1 MEISKLRRLY
11 LDFFVKQCAHSEVP
25 SSPLLPENDPT
36 CLFNTAGM
44 QPLVPFLLGE
54 KHPNGSRITN
64 SQKCLRTDDIDEV
77 GDDTHHTFFEMLGNW
92 SLGDYFKKESIEWS
106 YKFLLG
112 KKEDGCLE
120 LDPKRIC
127 VTIFKGDDLVERDDE
142 AVKLWE
148 EKGFVLNSEASKDD
162 FQRIYEFGEKE
173 NWWKLAET
181 GPCGPDTEI
190 FYYKGDLNDPK
201 FLNHEYYPNDE
212 TDMYVEIWNNVFMM
226 YNKDENGKLTELTNK
241 NIDTGMG
248 FERIL
253 AIVNGVQSA
262 YETPLFAPI
271 IEKLKTLAGANFN
284 NNSARI
290 IADHIRASVFIM
302 GDQYGVAPS
311 NTDQGYVLRKL
322 LRRAARHMHK
332 MQVDFKECVSIAETF
347 VDLYSDHYFEL
358 VAKKDFILNEVNQEI
373 EQFSQTLEKGCKEL
387 NKMLLELSEN
397 GISELDGK
405 STFKLYDTFGFPLE
419 MTIELANEKN
429 FKVDKNGFEEAFL
442 AHQELSRSASK
453 DKFKGGLADTSE
465 ESTKLHTA
473 THLLHQALKNVLGDH
488 VNQKGSNITP
498 ERLRFDFNHETAL
511 TKEELNEVERIVNE
525 QIQRHLSIS
534 KQIMTVSQAKE
545 EGAIGLFE
553 DKYGDNVS
561 VYRIGDFSLEIC
573 GGPHVENTEK
583 LGTFKIQKEQSC
595 GKGIRRIKAVLS

>member
-54 KHPNGSRITN
+54 KHPSGTKITN

-92 SLGDYFKKESIEWS
+92 SLGDYFKKDSIEWS
-106 YKFLLG
+106 YKFLTG
-112 KKEDGCLE
+112 KREEGCLE

-127 VTIFKGDDLVERDDE
+127 VTIFKGDNEVPRDEE
-142 AVKLWE
+142 AAKLWE
-148 EKGFVLNSEASKDD
+148 AKGFVLNSEASKDD

-190 FYYKGDLNDPK
+190 FYYKGDLDDPK

-226 YNKDENGKLTELTNK
+226 YNKDENGSLNELANK

-253 AIVNGVQSA
+253 AIVNGVKSA

-271 IEKLKTLAGANFN
+271 IEKLKTLSGSNFN
-284 NNSARI
+284 TNSARI

-302 GDQYGVAPS
+302 GDQYGVTPS

-347 VDLYSDHYFEL
+347 VNLYSDHYSEL
-358 VAKKDFILNEVNQEI
+358 EMKKDFILNEVNQEI
-373 EQFSQTLEKGCKEL
+373 DQFSQTLEKGCKEL
-387 NKMLLELSEN
+387 NKMLSILSEK
-397 GISELDGK
+397 GITELDGK

-419 MTIELANEKN
+419 MTIELANEQN
-429 FKVDKNGFEEAFL
+429 FNVDKKGFEDAFK

-473 THLLHQALKNVLGDH
+473 THLLHQALKNVLGDQ

-498 ERLRFDFNHETAL
+498 ERLRFDFNHETAVS
-511 TKEELNEVERIVNE
+511 KEELAEVERIVNE
-525 QIQRHLSIS
+525 QIARHLTIS
-534 KQIMTVSQAKE
+534 KQIMSVSQAKE

-561 VYRIGDFSLEIC
+561 VYKIGDFSLEIC
-573 GGPHVENTEK
+573 GGPHVENTQK
-583 LGTFKIQKEQSC
+583 LGTFKIKKEQSC
-595 GKGIRRIKAVLS
+595 GKGIRRIKAILI

>member
-44 QPLVPFLLGE
+44 QPLVPFLLGA

-92 SLGDYFKKESIEWS
+92 SLGDYFKKESVEWS
-106 YKFLLG
+106 YKFLMG
-112 KKEDGCLE
+112 KKEEGCLE

-127 VTIFKGDDLVERDDE
+127 VTIFKGDDVVPRDE
-142 AVKLWE
+142 ETVKLWQ

-226 YNKDENGKLTELTNK
+226 YNKDENGNLNELANK

-271 IEKLKTLAGANFN
+271 IENLKILAGENFN
-284 NNSARI
+284 DNSARI

-332 MQVDFKECVSIAETF
+332 MQVDFKECVSIAENF
-347 VDLYSDHYFEL
+347 VNLYKDHYVEL
-358 VAKKDFILNEVNQEI
+358 DTKKDFILNEIKQEI
-373 EQFSQTLEKGCKEL
+373 EQFSQTLEKGCREL
-387 NKMLLELSEN
+387 NKMLSELSEKD
-397 GISELDGK
+397 ISELDGK

-419 MTIELANEKN
+419 MTMELAKENN
-429 FKVDKNGFEEAFL
+429 FKVDKNGFEDAFK

-453 DKFKGGLADTSE
+453 DKFKGGLADNSE

-498 ERLRFDFNHETAL
+498 ERLRFDFNHETAVS
-511 TKEELNEVERIVNE
+511 KEELAEVERIVNE
-525 QIQRHLSIS
+525 QISRHLSIS
-534 KQIMTVSQAKE
+534 KQIMTVSEAKS

-583 LGTFKIQKEQSC
+583 LGTFKIKKEQSC
-595 GKGIRRIKAVLS
+595 GKGIRRIKAVLI